1 MTVRR
6 RALVVLAPGPTRDAV
21 RRLVAGVA
29 DVVAVASDPFEAT
42 ARFAEAPADVVVASL
57 EGWRRRDLA
66 FLEAVRAR
74 RPAAHVVALVPDGA
88 RALVA
93 RALASGADLVL
104 RAPVD
109 LDELAATL
117 ARLAARRPRDDG
129 PGTALARLASE
140 LGHAVNNPLQVASLL
155 LEDPTAF
162 GASSLPE
169 AAARAARTR
178 EALRSEIARIRDAVA
193 VVTALGR
200 RSPAP
205 AATFDLGALCRARL
219 EAAVASGLASPA
231 PHRADGVTA
240 PTTVGQDR
248 SPVRVVET
256 HGDADAIGAALD
268 ALLRWL
274 AFQAASRPAPSRAVA
289 RPSTAPDGRG
299 VEVAARVE
307 GLVLPPER
315 VQTALGEVLCVDEA
329 TRTPYPG
336 LALPVAVA
344 AAHGGAIVRKEG
356 RRGTVLALRLP
367 GTR

>member
-1 MTVRR
+1 MNARR

-21 RRLVAGVA
+21 RRLVAGVV
-29 DVVAVASDPFEAT
+29 DVVAVAGDPFDAT
-42 ARFAEAPADVVVASL
+42 ARFAEAPADLVVASL
-57 EGWRRRDLA
+57 EGWRTRDLA
-66 FLEAVRAR
+66 FLEAVRKR

-88 RALVA
+88 RTLVA

-109 LDELAATL
+109 LEELAATL
-117 ARLAARRPRDDG
+117 ARLATRPDRDDG
-129 PGTALARLASE
+129 PGAALARLASE

-155 LEDPTAF
+155 LEDPSAF

-169 AAARAARTR
+169 ANARAARTR

-219 EAAVASGLASPA
+219 DAAIATGLASPP
-231 PHRADGVTA
+231 PHRADGVTGPA
-240 PTTVGQDR
+240 TAGKGR
-248 SPVRVVET
+248 SPESILEAY
-256 HGDADAIGAALD
+256 GDADAIGAALD

-274 AFQAASRPAPSRAVA
+274 AFQAASRPAALRSVA

-315 VQTALGEVLCVDEA
+315 VRPARGAVLCVDEA

-344 AAHGGAIVRKEG
+344 AAHGGELVHKEG

-367 GTR
+367 GTL